1 MMTATGL
8 ARSPLHPYNST
19 QLSQEAAQMI
29 DNLKQL
35 HLSYFG
41 ETPIAERIYKN
52 NKTKPGSLSEA
63 AKSFISSCLQPLS
76 DDRPTIESLLEHEF
90 FEGFDN

>member
-1 MMTATGL
+1 MV
-8 ARSPLHPYNST
+8 
-19 QLSQEAAQMI
+19 

-41 ETPIAERIYKN
+41 ETPTAERIYKN
-52 NKTKPGSLSEA
+52 TKAEPANLSEA

-90 FEGFDN
+90 FEGFNN